1 MAIVIKNHWGMAD
14 NVDVTLAA
22 VAGGALA
29 PDPYVT
35 WEVASVNYGGVGSFN
50 EDDNGLIYDEGGVIT
65 GVRVPFRFSVADDT
79 PNEHIIPILLTMTA
93 NNGLDPDDSSVYTTE
108 SRFNLIVQR
117 GRELPSIITSDEPG
131 TPGGNLDTDGV
142 EDGIV
147 TLDDSAL
154 WLVEQPVLV
163 ETGAHLKLGPGAI
176 LQFGANQADDV
187 YAEVQRVFLQYRGIF
202 ETAGTA
208 ERPVTLKPSDLFSQ
222 NAVVIQRCPTSENC
236 SNSSE
241 GLLFVYECN

>member
-1 MAIVIKNHWGMAD
+1 M
-14 NVDVTLAA
+14 
-22 VAGGALA
+22 
-29 PDPYVT
+29 
-35 WEVASVNYGGVGSFN
+35 
-50 EDDNGLIYDEGGVIT
+50 
-65 GVRVPFRFSVADDT
+65 
-79 PNEHIIPILLTMTA
+79 
-93 NNGLDPDDSSVYTTE
+93 
-108 SRFNLIVQR
+108 
-117 GRELPSIITSDEPG
+117 
-131 TPGGNLDTDGV
+131 
-142 EDGIV
+142 

-163 ETGAHLKLGPGAI
+163 ETGAHLKLGPAI

-241 GLLFVYECN
+241 GLYSYTNVINPLMDGDQADRVVVSRNHPGEPIPYMI